1 MPGLLKIR
9 IKGLKQSGSN
19 RHRTRSAHTNR
30 VLSNIKTFQ
39 AVDIF
44 EIARDAKVGVFGER
58 ASVLDT
64 PAVDCSRRTFSCKP

>member
-1 MPGLLKIR
+1 MSGLLKIL

-44 EIARDAKVGVFGER
+44 EIARDVEAGVFGE
-58 ASVLDT
+58 
-64 PAVDCSRRTFSCKP
+64 